1 LRDSDNT
8 LKMKYQK
15 EDRRERQSFRC
26 YRYNP
31 K

>member
-1 LRDSDNT
+1 
-8 LKMKYQK
+8 MKYQK